1 MIRKLNSVMHG
12 DFVHDSAHSKHL
24 LIYLACSDKVSKH

>member
-12 DFVHDSAHSKHL
+12 DFVHDSAHSK
-24 LIYLACSDKVSKH
+24 LIYLFTWHAVIK